1 MAFGGQVLH
10 NPVSGERFVFHTT
23 AGDNAGRLLEFDLV
37 VEPHGRVPG
46 GHVHPGQ
53 QESFEVREGIMK
65 FRKGLRTVTA
75 GPGDL
80 IVVEPG
86 TFHRFANVG
95 DEPAV
100 VRVRV
105 EPALRMEELFETVA
119 ALAAEGRTL
128 PSGMPRPLDLAL
140 FMREFAAE
148 VAAPVAPGVARAV
161 MAPLA
166 AIGERR
172 GLGER
177 YRRYHQIPVE
187 VATGQPGDASFPLFV
202 FVFLVAL
209 GIDYNIFLMTRVR
222 EEAARSGPRRGAL
235 TGLAMTGGVI
245 TSAGAVLA
253 GTFAVLGT
261 LPLTFPAEIG
271 FAVAF
276 GVLLDT
282 MVVRSVLVTA
292 LNLDLG
298 RWVWWPGRLSREPAR
313 REPELARL
321 DPEPPTAPTLR
332 R

>member
-1 MAFGGQVLH
+1 MAFSGQVLY

-23 AGDNAGRLLEFDLV
+23 AGDSAGRLLEFDMV
-37 VEPHGRVPG
+37 VDPHGRVPG

-53 QESFEVREGIMK
+53 QESFEVRAGIMK

-80 IVVEPG
+80 VMVEPG
-86 TFHRFANVG
+86 TFHRFANAG

-177 YRRYHQIPVE
+177 YRRYHQIPGKP
-187 VATGQPGDASFPLFV
+187 AAGQPGDASR
-202 FVFLVAL
+202 
-209 GIDYNIFLMTRVR
+209 RVQPSR
-222 EEAARSGPRRGAL
+222 RSAPARPGAGRASGTHPSHTHPGPSRPAQARPGAAAL
-235 TGLAMTGGVI
+235 TARQRT
-245 TSAGAVLA
+245 AGSD
-253 GTFAVLGT
+253 GKS
-261 LPLTFPAEIG
+261 E
-271 FAVAF
+271 
-276 GVLLDT
+276 
-282 MVVRSVLVTA
+282 
-292 LNLDLG
+292 
-298 RWVWWPGRLSREPAR
+298 
-313 REPELARL
+313 
-321 DPEPPTAPTLR
+321 
-332 R
+332 